1 MIENNHLAIND
12 TDQESETEMT
22 KDIPLKD
29 QFFMSDLEKYYKYG
43 KFPYL
48 FIIQL
53 LLVIVTTTVVK
64 RNFKLKNFKL

>member
-12 TDQESETEMT
+12 TDKESDIEMT
-22 KDIPLKD
+22 NNIPMKD

-48 FIIQL
+48 FLVQL

-64 RNFKLKNFKL
+64 RLFFIV